1 MALRDRFDKIIS
13 YFDTDE
19 VSDVEETVD
28 QEAAVSRQPQR
39 QQPSARPR
47 PQQQPA
53 RDQRPPVR
61 PQSQPVRGSNDAA
74 VRQINTGQQSE
85 PQDTGEFKT
94 TIVLKY
100 PHKYEDAQEI
110 VDLLIS
116 KECILVDFQYMLDA
130 QARRCIDFID
140 GARRVVEGNLQKV
153 GSSMFLLTPSN
164 VEVDVD
170 ALNFAHNGQDSNSN
184 FDFDMKRR

>member
-19 VSDVEETVD
+19 VSDVEETVE
-28 QEAAVSRQPQR
+28 QEAPVPRQAQRPQ
-39 QQPSARPR
+39 SSAARPR
-47 PQQQPA
+47 PQQA
-53 RDQRPPVR
+53 ASREQRPTAR
-61 PQSQPVRGSNDAA
+61 PQQPTREAHDSS
-74 VRQINTGQQSE
+74 VRQISAERQVKNQETE
-85 PQDTGEFKT
+85 EIKT

-140 GARRVVEGNLQKV
+140 GARRVVDGNLQKV

-170 ALNFAHNGQDSNSN
+170 ALNFAHNNGQDSN